1 VLSAT
6 FAVTPAV
13 TQSTGET
20 PVRITLTLK
29 FATHTNSPGRY
40 YDTHPGLHLWV
51 KSPKQKY
58 WIFRSSHG
66 GRRTDLSLGAFPAVG
81 VADAR
86 REASALAAQVRE
98 GIDPRAERR
107 REKADQD
114 PPKLEMAT
122 FNSFALEFIATKSP
136 EWRNDKHAQQ
146 WVNTITTYASP
157 VIGTKTLDAIT
168 TEDILKILNPI
179 WRTKTETATRV
190 RGRLEAIF
198 SAAKAMKLRSG
209 ENPAQWKGHLAY
221 LLPQPEKISKVEH
234 FRALPYTQVPAF
246 VTSLHAR
253 VAMAALSLEFLI
265 LTAAR
270 SGEVL
275 FAKREEVQDT
285 CWTIPGDRMKAGREH
300 RVPLCSRA
308 LALIARAKEL
318 NPDSE
323 YLFSLSKRPMSNM
336 VMTQLLRRM
345 DAGVTAHGFRSS
357 FRDWVSEETQ
367 HSREVAEMALAHTIE
382 NKVESAYRRGN
393 LFEKRRKLMQDWE
406 DYCLGQQSKTNLN
419 GLSAA

>member
-20 PVRITLTLK
+20 PVRVTLTLK

-66 GRRTDLSLGAFPAVG
+66 GQRTDLSLGAFPAVG

-86 REASALAAQVRE
+86 REASALAAQIRE

-114 PPKLEMAT
+114 PPKVEMAT
-122 FNSFALEFIATKSP
+122 FNSFALKFIATKSP

-179 WRTKTETATRV
+179 WQTKTETATRV

-300 RVPLCSRA
+300 RVPLCPRA

-419 GLSAA
+419 SLLVA

>member
-1 VLSAT
+1 MR
-6 FAVTPAV
+6 FQITP
-13 TQSTGET
+13 
-20 PVRITLTLK
+20 K
-29 FATHTNSPGRY
+29 FATHTNAPGRY

-58 WIFRSSHG
+58 WIFRSSLG
-66 GRRTDLSLGAFPAVG
+66 GKRTDLSLGAFPSVG

-86 REASALAAQVRE
+86 RRASELAAQVQG

-107 REKADQD
+107 RVKADQESA
-114 PPKLEMAT
+114 KVELAT
-122 FNSFALEFIATKSP
+122 FDSFARDFIATKSP

-198 SAAKAMKLRSG
+198 SAAKAMKLRGG

-246 VTSLHAR
+246 VVSLHAR
-253 VAMAALSLEFLI
+253 TAMAALSLEFLI

-300 RVPLCSRA
+300 RVPLCPRA
-308 LALIARAKEL
+308 LALIAKAKEL

-323 YLFSLSKRPMSNM
+323 YLFSLTKRPMSNM

-367 HSREVAEMALAHTIE
+367 HSREVAEMALAHTID

-406 DYCLGQQSKTNLN
+406 DYCLGKQSEDNLEI
-419 GLSAA
+419 LLAA

>member
-1 VLSAT
+1 MRV
-6 FAVTPAV
+6 
-13 TQSTGET
+13 
-20 PVRITLTLK
+20 TLTLK
-29 FATHTNSPGRY
+29 FATHTNAPGRY

-86 REASALAAQVRE
+86 REASALAAQIRE

-114 PPKLEMAT
+114 PPKVEMTT
-122 FNSFALEFIATKSP
+122 FNSFAHDLIAAKTP
-136 EWRNDKHAQQ
+136 EWRNQKHAAQH
-146 WVNTITTYASP
+146 WANTIQTYASP
-157 VIGTKTLDAIT
+157 VIGAKTLDSIT
-168 TEDILKILNPI
+168 TEDILKILTPI

-190 RGRLEAIF
+190 RGRLEVIF

-234 FRALPYTQVPAF
+234 FLALPYTQVPAF

-300 RVPLCSRA
+300 RVPLCPRA

-406 DYCLGQQSKTNLN
+406 DYCLGQQSKANLN
-419 GLSAA
+419 NLLAA